1 MLKQEAEN
9 GQIFER
15 KLANG
20 ISERKIISES
30 GRDVKHCLINES
42 GEIIEEENL
51 KIYRYGIASEKDYR
65 IMLFGAVLRNYNI

>member
-1 MLKQEAEN
+1 M
-9 GQIFER
+9 GRIFER

-20 ISERKIISES
+20 IIERKIISES

-51 KIYRYGIASEKDYR
+51 NIFTDMGIAGEMDYR
-65 IMLFGAVLRNYNI
+65 IMLLWRGFKEL

>member
-1 MLKQEAEN
+1 M
-9 GQIFER
+9 GRIFER

-20 ISERKIISES
+20 IIERKIISES

-51 KIYRYGIASEKDYR
+51 NIFTDMGIASEIDYR
-65 IMLFGAVLRNYNI
+65 IMLIWRGFKEL